1 MVAYEVPATQT
12 KYSSA
17 AGATVTYSQGASAAV
32 SCAVRPVQN
41 WRRHGG
47 GGGGVVGNPFSA
59 RPSSMQQVLQVPPTL
74 VAPKPEPELYGNV
87 GDDEGAES
95 EYYLHGRKRSK
106 LHDSLPAATIQH
118 SLARKMT
125 RMLPPMPISVPSAPP
140 CHPLEEPSPLGLTL
154 KKTPSLLDLITL
166 QLAHS
171 RSESDPPSCESSDQG
186 LCKSGRVEKCSAPG
200 GSAAQDKLKAS
211 NFPASTLKIGTWERV
226 SRYEGDLVAKCY
238 YAKRKLVW
246 EVLDS
251 GLKSKIEIQWSDI
264 SAMKATCPDSL
275 PGSLEIEV
283 SRPPLFFKETNP
295 QPRKHTLWQ
304 ATSDFTGGQATTFK
318 RHSLQFPEG
327 VLNKHYE
334 KLVQCDPHLK
344 ALLEGT
350 AVSGSIPLCGHTDSI
365 FEEQSALHL
374 SSPLTHA
381 LEGLNY
387 QPQPPSCPYSPL
399 QGRCRRTGVI
409 PKTEADSMDM
419 HMSDISSPSSV
430 AEIRRS
436 EGGISECDNSDSED
450 YDTKKEFTSST
461 PFGTVN
467 PAYSSAMSYDEHELK
482 PSLNDL
488 SGSNNVTASNR
499 IILDEIAQMLLGDSS
514 ATFSNEQ
521 AILLAARMSSMQA
534 ALARDFQTGPGSHPQ
549 TEGFVSDVHYGYCN
563 INSGQDSGADYCQA
577 DFGPEDF
584 IGRTNEQHSS
594 PRLPKFNAMLDPSFN
609 SVMQCLSRNS
619 STGQSETLL
628 SVHIGTYCGQLL
640 QVFTNA
646 TLSFSLF
653 KDLVLLR
660 SQCNL

>member
-1 MVAYEVPATQT
+1 MKHIKVELSMVCCPMNVCLDI
-12 KYSSA
+12 KLI
-17 AGATVTYSQGASAAV
+17 GCSQ
-32 SCAVRPVQN
+32 
-41 WRRHGG
+41 
-47 GGGGVVGNPFSA
+47 
-59 RPSSMQQVLQVPPTL
+59 
-74 VAPKPEPELYGNV
+74 
-87 GDDEGAES
+87 
-95 EYYLHGRKRSK
+95 
-106 LHDSLPAATIQH
+106 
-118 SLARKMT
+118 
-125 RMLPPMPISVPSAPP
+125 
-140 CHPLEEPSPLGLTL
+140 
-154 KKTPSLLDLITL
+154 
-166 QLAHS
+166 
-171 RSESDPPSCESSDQG
+171 
-186 LCKSGRVEKCSAPG
+186 
-200 GSAAQDKLKAS
+200 
-211 NFPASTLKIGTWERV
+211 
-226 SRYEGDLVAKCY
+226 
-238 YAKRKLVW
+238 
-246 EVLDS
+246 
-251 GLKSKIEIQWSDI
+251 
-264 SAMKATCPDSL
+264 
-275 PGSLEIEV
+275 V

-334 KLVQCDPHLK
+334 KLAQCDPHLK

-350 AVSGSIPLCGHTDSI
+350 AVSGSIPLCGHSDSI

-374 SSPLTHA
+374 STPLAHA

-387 QPQPPSCPYSPL
+387 QSQTPSCAYSPL

-409 PKTEADSMDM
+409 PKTEADSRAMDM

-430 AEIRRS
+430 AEIQCS

-467 PAYSSAMSYDEHELK
+467 PAYSSVMSYDEHELK

-499 IILDEIAQMLLGDSS
+499 IILDEIAQLLLGDSS

-549 TEGFVSDVHYGYCN
+549 TEGFVSDVHYGYFN
-563 INSGQDSGADYCQA
+563 TNSGRDSGADYCQA

-584 IGRTNEQHSS
+584 IGHTNEQHSS
-594 PRLPKFNAMLDPSFN
+594 PRLPKFNSMLDPSFN

-619 STGQSETLL
+619 STGDLL
-628 SVHIGTYCGQLL
+628 LNLPRVASLPQLFESVS
-640 QVFTNA
+640 QVPISRYEPTGKP
-646 TLSFSLF
+646 SHMGI
-653 KDLVLLR
+653 
-660 SQCNL
+660 Q